1 MGQQMGETVTLGR
14 PSGSRQVHGRG
25 EVAVCARRVVVFFE
39 ILAESANIVANRRY
53 GAGRHRVTVPVLV
66 VCCSFSSDAQA
77 LGYAVLHLFA
87 TVGTFFFLNDFS
99 QPER

>member
-1 MGQQMGETVTLGR
+1 MGETVTLGI

-66 VCCSFSSDAQA
+66 VCCSFSSNAQV

-87 TVGTFFFLNDFS
+87 TVRTFFFLEHFS
-99 QPER
+99 QPKR